1 MFFSPTLNG
10 ERLSIDD
17 DAVDTNSE
25 LRRTDDG
32 EYVVVVVP
40 PTEVVDVIMMF
51 DENWEEV
58 FDESRKV
65 LPPNVGVV
73 VTFDVL
79 TFCRLEETLLWWT
92 ESTFLKLNFSVSV
105 SVSSGEEGSSS
116 EATESG
122 KMLTV

>member
-1 MFFSPTLNG
+1 MFFSPTLKG

-25 LRRTDDG
+25 LRRTEDG

-40 PTEVVDVIMMF
+40 STEVVDVIMML

-58 FDESRKV
+58 FDDSRKV
-65 LPPNVGVV
+65 LPPNVGVG

-79 TFCRLEETLLWWT
+79 IGRLEETFLWT
-92 ESTFLKLNFSVSV
+92 ESTFLKINFSVSV

-116 EATESG
+116 EVTESG